1 MKLQKQRNRKKA
13 ELTTEMLIG
22 LIVVVIL
29 VVLAI
34 LIIYG
39 KVNFF
44 SKNTDCSSQGGSCM
58 VAGDCKGSVLYSA
71 SCSSIDG
78 KSAVCCYNQGG
89 SS

>member
-1 MKLQKQRNRKKA
+1 MKFQKQRSRTKA

-58 VAGDCKGSVLYSA
+58 IAGECGSSILYSA
-71 SCSSIDG
+71 SCPSIDS
-78 KSAVCCYNQGG
+78 KPAVCCYNQGG